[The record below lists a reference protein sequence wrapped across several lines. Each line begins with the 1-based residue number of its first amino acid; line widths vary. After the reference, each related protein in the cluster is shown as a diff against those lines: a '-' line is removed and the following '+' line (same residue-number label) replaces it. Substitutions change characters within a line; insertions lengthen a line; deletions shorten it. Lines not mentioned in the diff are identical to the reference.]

1 MPVPLHCTWYN
12 KTETEFIQI
21 PGVTGACYQ
30 PSVEDVG
37 KTVVVHGVPAS
48 DIEEYQG
55 MPMFAEKGPLVI
67 DPNVDAEARLKLQ
80 AEEIPF
86 QKVMVELV
94 NFKNT
99 IDLLL
104 LPDKIQV
111 NNQLELTYSQIKA
124 IRTVRNSNNLIELDS
139 VQQSVPVKITL
150 KDNFDRDVFHQ
161 VLTGLLNQFK
171 GDPSRISEKDFFKKK
186 EDLFVK
192 QVAKL

>member
-1 MPVPLHCTWYN
+1 MIASATFKESGMPVPLHCTWYN

-86 QKVMVELV
+86 YKVMVELV

-104 LPDKIQV
+104 LPDKI
-111 NNQLELTYSQIKA
+111 
-124 IRTVRNSNNLIELDS
+124 
-139 VQQSVPVKITL
+139 
-150 KDNFDRDVFHQ
+150 
-161 VLTGLLNQFK
+161 
-171 GDPSRISEKDFFKKK
+171 
-186 EDLFVK
+186 
-192 QVAKL
+192 